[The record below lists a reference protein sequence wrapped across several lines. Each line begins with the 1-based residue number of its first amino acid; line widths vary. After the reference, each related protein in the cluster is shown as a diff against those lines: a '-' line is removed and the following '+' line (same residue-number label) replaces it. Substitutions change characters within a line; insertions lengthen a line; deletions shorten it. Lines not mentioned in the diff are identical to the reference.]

1 MYLQDCLGGD
11 VAGVNEALLHGV
23 DVNFSDGKATG
34 LMKAITGGHDSVIT
48 TLLAHPDIDIN
59 RAITKSGVTA
69 MHVACAVNNTSAINT
84 LTKDTRLTTVNTR
97 ECYGYSP
104 LMMAVFT
111 GKLDATKQMME
122 VEGVDLSTKDNQ
134 GKGLTEVARERH
146 PLLVKVL
153 ENKKSKDKVK
163 EKVEAKPDERDL
175 DDILKFI
182 ENEDSAPKGSKSGSS
197 KTGEDKPKKV
207 KHQIKKKAPKDIVR
221 YKK

>member
-1 MYLQDCLGGD
+1 MGESWRTDMYLQDCLGGD

-23 DVNFSDGKATG
+23 DVNFSGGKATG
-34 LMKAITGGHDSVIT
+34 LMKAITGGHDTVIT

-104 LMMAVFT
+104 
-111 GKLDATKQMME
+111 QMME

-153 ENKKSKDKVK
+153 ENKKSKDKVI

-182 ENEDSAPKGSKSGSS
+182 ENEDAAPKGSKSGSS